1 MYLFAQVLH
10 PSSLGT
16 KPKQSGLTCLAIRY
30 LQSISPWGRWVGTPT
45 GTSEV
50 LSLAIKHCSYTL
62 AWTNGHRG
70 HAGFAAA
77 ATASQILLAKE
88 I

>member
-1 MYLFAQVLH
+1 MGGPTH
-10 PSSLGT
+10 
-16 KPKQSGLTCLAIRY
+16 
-30 LQSISPWGRWVGTPT
+30 T

-70 HAGFAAA
+70 LAGFAAA